1 MNALDSRIRELV
13 TYARERDGEDRTTLF
28 RSLVDMFLTGKAPV
42 KQPTR
47 GQLLDVLEALVP
59 HIEPDARRTVSEIL
73 ASMAKPP
80 MDLVLRLAH
89 DRAKLVEEILKNAP
103 FDEDEI
109 IDLISATGRDHHQIL
124 AGRSDLSANVWIA
137 LARAAPSAPPFEGQ
151 STLALWRDDLGSQK
165 DEEIVDQ
172 RIAAVGGGFV
182 GPRDAR
188 PSTVTPLHVASSSEE
203 TDETKTASLRI
214 LRTDEDL
221 ISERVNGHTQQ
232 PETKMVN
239 DGDKPT
245 TPTPVDMGNTT
256 KAETVPPQHTSP
268 LNVSDVIPS
277 IEAPPLKDPGPGG
290 WAWRSD
296 RDGFV
301 TNISPNAAR
310 LFGGGDRLIGAAMLD
325 MLGLNTKL
333 GHPVSR
339 AFQRR
344 STIHDAPIGLTSL
357 PEGQQY
363 WTLEAAPVFSPC
375 GGVFE
380 GYEGVLTPVVG
391 IDSISSHDGFDAPL
405 FLDDDDLDA
414 EADRSSFAALPTR
427 ESRPFDQEGSDPTE
441 PDQDRGDPFAGNRSI
456 TDMINS
462 TAAAMV
468 RDAVADALSPLSP
481 SQEAER
487 YGNNKGDMPQNQSVS
502 EHARSKLTETAEKV
516 DTELQSTLSLLEEAL
531 GRLADV
537 AQTGTE
543 AQIQLQ
549 SEIAQACVRSLRSQ
563 LKRRS

>member
-28 RSLVDMFLTGKAPV
+28 RSLVDMFLTGKAPA
-42 KQPTR
+42 KEPTR

-59 HIEPDARRTVSEIL
+59 HVEPDARRTVSEIL
-73 ASMAKPP
+73 ANMAKPP

-89 DRAKLVEEILKNAP
+89 DRAKLVEEVLKKAP

-109 IDLISATGRDHHQIL
+109 IELVSATGRDHHQIL

-165 DEEIVDQ
+165 DEEFVDE
-172 RIAAVGGGFV
+172 RIAVAGGGSGV
-182 GPRDAR
+182 HREGRS
-188 PSTVTPLHVASSSEE
+188 STVTPLHIASSNDE
-203 TDETKTASLRI
+203 TDDTKTASLRI

-221 ISERVNGHTQQ
+221 ISERVKGHT
-232 PETKMVN
+232 PEPEIMMVN
-239 DGDKPT
+239 DGEEPT
-245 TPTPVDMGNTT
+245 TPSPVDMGDLA
-256 KAETVPPQHTSP
+256 KSDGVSSHPSSP
-268 LNVSDVIPS
+268 LNVSDVVPS

-310 LFGGGDRLIGAAMLD
+310 LFGGSDSLVGAAMLD

-344 STIHDAPIGLTSL
+344 STIHDAPIGLSTL
-357 PEGQQY
+357 PEGHQY

-391 IDSISSHDGFDAPL
+391 IDSLSSHDGFDAPL

-414 EADRSSFAALPTR
+414 EDDPSPLAGLANNSGQPIGSKVSDTEGHSRDSSNSSPAN
-427 ESRPFDQEGSDPTE
+427 S
-441 PDQDRGDPFAGNRSI
+441 SI

-468 RDAVADALSPLSP
+468 RDAVTDALSPLSP

-487 YGNNKGDMPQNQSVS
+487 YGDMTDMPKRPSVS
-502 EHARSKLTETAEKV
+502 EPTALQPAGATEKV

-549 SEIAQACVRSLRSQ
+549 SEIAQACVRTLRSQ
-563 LKRRS
+563 LKRRI